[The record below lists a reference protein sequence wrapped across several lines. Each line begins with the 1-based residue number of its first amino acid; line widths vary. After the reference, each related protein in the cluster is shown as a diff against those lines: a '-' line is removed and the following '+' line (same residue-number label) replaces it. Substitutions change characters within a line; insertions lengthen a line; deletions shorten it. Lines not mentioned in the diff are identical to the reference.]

1 MRIKQYTRVDK
12 WKIWV
17 YSDCIYFEE
26 GFMADVECR
35 MSNAKLRVYGN
46 DGKPLGGAKVTVN
59 QIGHEFLF
67 GCGAFESI
75 PYTSGFIPKEL
86 NLSDDQKEEFRK
98 KQEDRMQKWL
108 GLFNYGTLPFY
119 WGGFEPEEGKPN
131 TEVLKKAA
139 EFLKSKDVA
148 IKGHPLCWHTGC
160 VPWLM
165 NYDNATI
172 LKKQLERIHREVSG
186 FKGLIDMWDVI
197 NEVVIM
203 PIYDKYDNAITRI
216 CKEKGRV
223 ALVKEVFNAAQESN
237 PDGIFLINDFNL
249 SSNYE
254 ILIDGCLNAGVPIKT
269 IGLQS
274 HQHQGVWSEE
284 KTNEILSRFE
294 HFGLP
299 IHFTENTIV
308 AGPLVDPSIDDL
320 QDAHYD
326 DDAATPEYE
335 QKQAESLE
343 AMYRRLFENHPL
355 VTAITN
361 WDFGDGAWLNAPS
374 GVIRKDGSLKPS
386 YKTLQKLI
394 KEEWHTKL
402 EVQSDSEGYI
412 SMKGY
417 RGKYELCAGD
427 KKGVF
432 TLGKN
437 SGEISVRLE

>member
-1 MRIKQYTRVDK
+1 
-12 WKIWV
+12 
-17 YSDCIYFEE
+17 
-26 GFMADVECR
+26 MADYNHRKASCR
-35 MSNAKLRVYGN
+35 LRLLGA
-46 DGKPLGGAKVTVN
+46 DGKALAGTKIKVN

-67 GCGAFESI
+67 GCGAFETI

-86 NLSDDQKEEFRK
+86 NLPDDKKEEFRK

-139 EFLKSKDVA
+139 EFLKSKGVT

-172 LKKQLERIHREVSG
+172 LKKQIERIHREVSG

-203 PIYDKYDNAITRI
+203 PIYDKYDNAVTRI

-335 QKQAESLE
+335 QKQADSLV

-386 YKTLQKLI
+386 YEALHKLI
-394 KEEWHTKL
+394 KEEWHT
-402 EVQSDSEGYI
+402 EFETTSDEQGFIGLSGF
-412 SMKGY
+412 
-417 RGKYELCAGD
+417 RGKYEISAGG
-427 KKGVF
+427 KKALF

-437 SGEISVRLE
+437 VSESDLRLA